1 MTDNPG
7 PIQPLPERLA
17 GLATL
22 ASNLYWSWNRDA
34 RMLFRAIDG
43 PLWHDTRHN
52 PIALLQ
58 RVEPRRLETCAR
70 NPDFM
75 QLFDSVMEEFAASTE
90 STGGW
95 FAEQYPSLTGKPI
108 AYFCAEF
115 ALHNSVAIYSGGL
128 GVLAGD
134 HCKAASD
141 LGLPFVGIG
150 LLYTRGYFD
159 QRIRLDGWQE
169 DVPEQFDPSVTPL
182 TQVLNADG
190 QPQLASLQISGRT
203 VHVGAWK
210 MQVGR
215 VPLYLLDT
223 DVDGNDPEDRPL
235 SHNLYAGGPE
245 LRLRQEAILGIG
257 GVRVL
262 RALGVDP
269 GAWHANEGHAAF
281 MLLERLRELVQAGTA
296 LPEAIHVVRSRSLF
310 TTHTPVPAG
319 HDIFSGELFHQVMG
333 EYLESFGVDQAT
345 LDQLGHHPGLDHQ
358 RFHMT
363 AVAIRLSGRVVGVS
377 RVHGGVSRQMWEML
391 WPGRAEAKVPIKYVT
406 NGVHLNTWMSH
417 RIKEL
422 LDRHLGPDWE
432 AAEDPESLDAIL
444 TVDDKE
450 LWEVHAVLKASL
462 MDFIRD
468 EARIRWRD
476 RWQDAAHLVG
486 AGTLLHG
493 GAMTIGFARRFAG
506 YKRAG
511 LLFRD
516 PERLRRLLLNPQ
528 RPVQLIFAGK
538 AHPADEVG
546 KGMLQLVSAS
556 TRDRRFEGRIAFL
569 EDYELHMAHRLVQG
583 VDLWLNTPR
592 IPYEASGTS
601 GMKAA
606 LNGVPQLSTDDG
618 WWAEGQTGLN
628 GWTITAVPD
637 SEDQDA
643 AAAEQ
648 LYTLLEEQVVPLF
661 YERGDRGIPRQ
672 WIARMKQAMWTSTRH
687 FTARRMLEQ
696 YVGDYYAPALEKGWP
711 TDDPPTG

>member
-7 PIQPLPERLA
+7 PIQPLPEQLA
-17 GLATL
+17 GLASL
-22 ASNLYWSWNRDA
+22 ATNLFWSWNRDA
-34 RMLFRAIDG
+34 RMLFRSVDG

-58 RVEPRRLETCAR
+58 RVEPSRLETCAR

-75 QLFDSVMEEFAASTE
+75 QLFDSVMEEFAE
-90 STGGW
+90 STKDSGGW
-95 FAEQYPSLTGKPI
+95 FAEQYPELTEKPI

-141 LGLPFVGIG
+141 LGLPFVGVG

-169 DVPEQFDPSVTPL
+169 DVPEEFDPSVTPL
-182 TQVLNADG
+182 TRVLGPDG
-190 QPQLASLQISGRT
+190 QVALASIVLSGRT

-223 DVDGNDPEDRPL
+223 DVEGNDPEDRPL

-262 RALGVDP
+262 RALGIEP

-281 MLLERLRELVQAGTA
+281 MLLERVRELLACGTA
-296 LPEAIHVVRSRSLF
+296 LPDAIAQVRRRSLF

-319 HDIFSGELFHQVMG
+319 HDIFSSDLFQHVMG
-333 EYLESFGVDQAT
+333 EYLESFGADLET
-345 LDQLGHHPGLDHQ
+345 LRLLGHHPGLDHQ

-363 AVAIRLSGRVVGVS
+363 AAAIRLSSRVVGVS
-377 RVHGGVSRQMWEML
+377 RVHGGVSRSMWDVL
-391 WPGRAEAKVPIKYVT
+391 WPDRAVGKVPIKYVT

-417 RIKEL
+417 RIKDL
-422 LDRHLGPDWE
+422 LDRHLGDGWE
-432 AAEDPESLDAIL
+432 TAADPERLDHIL
-444 TVDDKE
+444 SIDDKD

-468 EARIRWRD
+468 EARQRWRD
-476 RWQDAAHLVG
+476 RWQDAAHLIG

-493 GAMTIGFARRFAG
+493 GAMTIGFARRFAS

-516 PERLRRLLLNPQ
+516 PERLKRLLLNPQ

-538 AHPADEVG
+538 AHPADELG
-546 KGMLQLVSAS
+546 KGMLQLVSSA

-592 IPYEASGTS
+592 VPFEACGTS

-628 GWTITAVPD
+628 GWTIPTEPD
-637 SEDQDA
+637 TEDQDA
-643 AAAEQ
+643 AASDH
-648 LYTLLEEQVVPLF
+648 LFTLLEEEVVPLF

-672 WIARMKQAMWTSTRH
+672 WIGRMKQAMWTATRH

-696 YVGDYYAPALEKGWP
+696 YVTDYYAPALEGGWP

>member
-1 MTDNPG
+1 
-7 PIQPLPERLA
+7 
-17 GLATL
+17 
-22 ASNLYWSWNRDA
+22 
-34 RMLFRAIDG
+34 
-43 PLWHDTRHN
+43 
-52 PIALLQ
+52 
-58 RVEPRRLETCAR
+58 
-70 NPDFM
+70 M
-75 QLFDSVMEEFAASTE
+75 QLYDTVMGEYAASTE
-90 STGGW
+90 SSGGW
-95 FAEQYPSLTGKPI
+95 FSEQYPDLAGKPI

-141 LGLPFVGIG
+141 LGLPLVGIG

-169 DVPEQFDPSVTPL
+169 DVPEQFDPTVTPL
-182 TQVLNADG
+182 TRVLNADG
-190 QPQLASLQISGRT
+190 QVQLASLQISGRT

-262 RALGVDP
+262 RALGIDP

-281 MLLERLRELVQAGTA
+281 MLLERVRELLQGGTA
-296 LPEAIHVVRSRSLF
+296 LPDAIRQVRSRSLF

-319 HDIFSGELFHQVMG
+319 HDIFSSELFHQVMG
-333 EYLESFGVDQAT
+333 GYLESFGVDQAT

-377 RVHGGVSRQMWEML
+377 RAHGAVSRGMWEML

-406 NGVHLNTWMSH
+406 NGVHVNTWMSH

-422 LDRHLGPDWE
+422 LDQHLGPDWE
-432 AAEDPESLDAIL
+432 TAGDPESLDQIL
-444 TVDDKE
+444 SLDDKA
-450 LWEVHAVLKASL
+450 LWEVHSVLKSSL

-468 EARIRWRD
+468 EARMRWRD
-476 RWQDAAHLVG
+476 RWQDAAHLIG

-493 GAMTIGFARRFAG
+493 GAMSIGFARRFAG

-592 IPYEASGTS
+592 VPYEACGTS

-628 GWTITAVPD
+628 GWTITAAPD

-696 YVGDYYAPALEKGWP
+696 YVGDYYAPALKKGWP